1 MQISQIKAQLPI
13 LKLLKSY
20 NLEPNK
26 NNLLKCPFHNDKTA
40 SLQIYEETNTFTCFG
55 CGITGDQIEFIQ
67 QYEKITK
74 REAILKAKN
83 LCQSVQSVAKEE
95 ISENHKNHK
104 QSESNNHKQS
114 ASNNPCKSVES
125 VSSVFYEFQQS
136 LQRSPKAKEYLKSRG
151 LENYKEIGYNT
162 GKKHSQMRNCI
173 IFPLRNKENEITS
186 FYGRSICR
194 DARPCVSTG
203 KHFYSKNRNG
213 IFPHYPTKE
222 KPKLILTEAIID
234 ATTLLQIPE
243 ITAEHEIIS
252 LFGTNGLTTE
262 IKEIIVETR
271 HALSLQEIILFFD
284 GDQAGKTATEKYSK
298 TLSEITK
305 AKITTIKTPE
315 NEDVNSLY
323 TKHNKEFIINLINK
337 RKLLFS
343 TENFSTEKE
352 ISENHNNHNKSASN
366 NHKQSASEL
375 DTKEENNLNYETSN
389 AKYSIKGG
397 LRNDLDSLKVTL
409 VIENFYRKSRNK
421 LDLYEDKQI
430 EKVCREVS
438 ERLDIRADLLEIDI
452 YKLTDLLENYREAKL
467 KEKQENMKSEIFINP
482 EEKEKCLSFL
492 KAPNLIFRINQLIGK
507 SGIIGEENNRLFLFV
522 LASSYKM
529 KDTLHAL
536 IQGSSGSGKT
546 KLLSKT
552 ADLIPKEDCIKFT
565 RVTESSFYNYKE
577 NFFVNKLVCFE
588 DLDGLKEEAYFAVR
602 ELQSNE
608 ILNSSTSI
616 KDESGTI
623 QGVQKTV
630 KGPIASLSAT
640 TRGEIYEDNMSRIF
654 LIAVDESKEQT
665 QKIVKYQKEKATGN
679 LNEAEEKK
687 TAKFIQNCIRL
698 LKPYKVINPFAD
710 KIHLP
715 SKVHKI
721 RRLNELYLSFVKQ
734 ITLINQYQRE
744 TKTINNT
751 KLIYTNK
758 RDLQTANEIMFES
771 IILKIDELDGSL
783 RQFYEDLKNYIQKQ
797 STELEIESKNYKFIQ
812 REIRQK
818 LNLSKTQ
825 LQRYLNDLIELEYIQ
840 QTGYHTKGYEYKI
853 TYWDNIEKLR
863 TEIANFLN
871 EQIVKL

>member
-1 MQISQIKAQLPI
+1 MVKT
-13 LKLLKSY
+13 
-20 NLEPNK
+20 
-26 NNLLKCPFHNDKTA
+26 HNCA
-40 SLQIYEETNTFTCFG
+40 S
-55 CGITGDQIEFIQ
+55 
-67 QYEKITK
+67 
-74 REAILKAKN
+74 
-83 LCQSVQSVAKEE
+83 
-95 ISENHKNHK
+95 
-104 QSESNNHKQS
+104 
-114 ASNNPCKSVES
+114 
-125 VSSVFYEFQQS
+125 
-136 LQRSPKAKEYLKSRG
+136 
-151 LENYKEIGYNT
+151 
-162 GKKHSQMRNCI
+162 
-173 IFPLRNKENEITS
+173 
-186 FYGRSICR
+186 
-194 DARPCVSTG
+194 
-203 KHFYSKNRNG
+203 
-213 IFPHYPTKE
+213 
-222 KPKLILTEAIID
+222 LILTEAIID
-234 ATTLLQIPE
+234 AVTLLQIPE
-243 ITAEHEIIS
+243 ITSEYEILSI
-252 LFGTNGLTTE
+252 FGTNGLTTE
-262 IKEIIVETR
+262 IKEAIKSQ
-271 HALSLQEIILFFD
+271 ANLNEIILFFD
-284 GDQAGKTATEKYSK
+284 GDQAGKTATENHAK

-305 AKITTIKTPE
+305 AKISTIQTPE
-315 NEDVNSLY
+315 NQDINSLFI
-323 TKHNKEFIINLINK
+323 KHGKDKIIELINK
-337 RKLLFS
+337 RELLFS
-343 TENFSTEKE
+343 TENFSTEKN
-352 ISENHNNHNKSASN
+352 ISENHNNHKKSASKN
-366 NHKQSASEL
+366 PCQSVKSVSSVFH
-375 DTKEENNLNYETSN
+375 TKEENNLKYKTTN
-389 AKYSIKGG
+389 ATYSIKGG
-397 LRNDLDSLKVTL
+397 LRNDLESLKVTL
-409 VIENFYRKSRNK
+409 VIENEYRKSRNK

-430 EKVCREVS
+430 EKICREVS

-452 YKLTDLLENYREAKL
+452 YKLTDLLEEYRETKL
-467 KEKQENMKSEIFINP
+467 KEKQENMKTEIFINP
-482 EEKEKCLSFL
+482 IEKEKCLSFL

-552 ADLIPKEDCIKFT
+552 ADLIPKEDRIKFT

-577 NFFVNKLVCFE
+577 DYFVNKLVCFE

-608 ILNSSTSI
+608 ILNSSTSV

-623 QGVQKTV
+623 RGVQKTV

-665 QKIVKYQKEKATGN
+665 QKIIKYQKEKATGN

-687 TAKFIQNCIRL
+687 VAKFIQNCVRL

-715 SKVHKI
+715 NKVHKI

-734 ITLINQYQRE
+734 ITLLNQYQRE
-744 TKTINNT
+744 HKTINNI
-751 KLIYTNK
+751 KVIYTNK
-758 RDLQTANEIMFES
+758 QDLQTANEIMFES

-797 STELEIESKNYKFIQ
+797 STELEINSQKYTFTQ

-825 LQRYLNDLIELEYIQ
+825 LQRYLSDLIELEYLQ
-840 QTGYHTKGYEYKI
+840 QSGFQNRGYNYKI

>member
-1 MQISQIKAQLPI
+1 MEIKQIKQELPI
-13 LKLLKSY
+13 SKLLKTY

-26 NNLLKCPFHNDKTA
+26 NNLLKCPFHEDKTA
-40 SLQIYEETNTFTCFG
+40 SLQIYPQTNTFTCFG

-83 LCQSVQSVAKEE
+83 LCQSVQSVVEKQTQTISTLAHYPISTLAKEF
-95 ISENHKNHK
+95 K
-104 QSESNNHKQS
+104 
-114 ASNNPCKSVES
+114 
-125 VSSVFYEFQQS
+125 QS
-136 LQRSPKAKEYLKSRG
+136 LQRSSKAQEYLKSRG
-151 LENYKEIGYNT
+151 ITNFSEIGYNT

-173 IFPLRNKENEITS
+173 IFPLKNEKNEITS
-186 FYGRSICR
+186 FYGRSILE
-194 DARPCVSTG
+194 SNS
-203 KHFYSKNRNG
+203 KHFYSKNRTG
-213 IFPHYPTKE
+213 IYPNYPTNK
-222 KPKLILTEAIID
+222 KTKLILTEAIID

-243 ITAEHEIIS
+243 IPENYEIIS
-252 LFGTNGLTTE
+252 LFGTNGLTSE
-262 IKEIIVETR
+262 IKEVIKSQ
-271 HALSLQEIILFFD
+271 ANLNEIILFFD
-284 GDQAGKTATEKYSK
+284 GDQAGKTATETYSK
-298 TLSEITK
+298 TLSQLLPQV
-305 AKITTIKTPE
+305 KISTIRTPE
-315 NEDVNSLY
+315 NEDVNSLFV
-323 TKHNKEFIINLINK
+323 KQGKEFLINLIQN

-343 TENFSTEKE
+343 IETSIERKNNPCKSEQSVVEDF

-366 NHKQSASEL
+366 NHNKSASEL
-375 DTKEENNLNYETSN
+375 NTDNENNLKYKTSN
-389 AKYSIKGG
+389 AQYNIKGG

-409 VIENFYRKSRNK
+409 VIENSYRKSRNK

-438 ERLDIRADLLEIDI
+438 ERLDIRADLLEIDLF
-452 YKLTDLLENYREAKL
+452 KLTDLLENYRETILL
-467 KEKQENMKSEIFINP
+467 KNQEKMKKDFFITAT
-482 EEKEKCLSFL
+482 EKEKCLSFL

-507 SGIIGEENNRLFLFV
+507 TGIIGEENNRLFLFV

-552 ADLIPKEDCIKFT
+552 ADLIPKEGCIKFT

-577 NFFVNKLVCFE
+577 DFFVNKLVCFE

-616 KDESGTI
+616 KDENGVI
-623 QGVQKTV
+623 RGVQKTV

-654 LIAVDESKEQT
+654 LIAVDERKEQT
-665 QKIVKYQKEKATGN
+665 QKIIKYQKEKATGK
-679 LNEAEEKK
+679 LNETEEKK

-698 LKPYKVINPFAD
+698 LKPYKVINPYAN

-715 SKVHKI
+715 DKVHKI

-734 ITLINQYQRE
+734 ITLLNQYQRE
-744 TKTINNT
+744 HKIISNPHSLTASQSHI
-751 KLIYTNK
+751 IYTTK
-758 RDLQTANEIMFES
+758 ADLQTANEIMFES
-771 IILKIDELDGSL
+771 IILKVDELDGSL
-783 RQFYEDLKNYIQKQ
+783 RQFYEQLKTHINKQ
-797 STELEIESKNYKFIQ
+797 IAILEIEARNYKFTQ
-812 REIRQK
+812 REIRQE

-825 LQRYLNDLIELEYIQ
+825 LQRYLSDLIELEYLQ
-840 QTGYHTKGYEYKI
+840 QSGFQNRGYNYKI